1 MFTRPGRSWGV
12 NCWAP
17 AGMRIQGWERGP
29 GDHLIN
35 KKKHICRDQKTIGIK
50 KKPKRIS
57 MRVGVKEI
65 FQGVGEWIGG
75 GGNDSGAHVGG

>member
-1 MFTRPGRSWGV
+1 MLVEP
-12 NCWAP
+12 
-17 AGMRIQGWERGP
+17 QQLE
-29 GDHLIN
+29 IN
-35 KKKHICRDQKTIGIK
+35 DSFPQRNFGYVGICRDQKTIGIK

-75 GGNDSGAHVGG
+75 GGNDSGAHVGC